1 MPIIL
6 VQSEK
11 TAGGAFDHYED
22 ITGKTYQ
29 FPNQYKN
36 LIVSGEQFIYY
47 RGLRKRDGTRRK
59 HVEYFGYGVIETVS
73 KNDQLSGQKKKDWK
87 WDCTIS
93 EFQEFDQPVIA
104 KKEGIA
110 TFENISNNSWGSV
123 RSIPKES
130 FYKILSEGLKSY
142 ERFNTDI
149 VPKLKINNKKES
161 IFKSSRKIKSTE
173 TDYFSKRA
181 KFIGDLGEKYVLE
194 ELRKKLSQET
204 LDTLRW
210 VADENEKPGWDI
222 EYIDENKNLI
232 AIEVKATTQK
242 NFSSIQ
248 ITKRE
253 WEAAKDKRDHF
264 ELWLI
269 TEIES
274 QNPTYEIIS
283 DPFGFVSSKEM
294 VLIPSIY
301 KLEKAKQ
308 TA

>member
-130 FYKILSEGLKSY
+130 FYKILSEGIKSF
-142 ERFNTDI
+142 EKFHSDNA
-149 VPKLKINNKKES
+149 PKLIVNNKKEPILEPS
-161 IFKSSRKIKSTE
+161 TKKKSTE
-173 TDYFSKRA
+173 TNYFSKRA

-194 ELRKKLSQET
+194 ELRKRLSKET
-204 LDTLRW
+204 LDSLRW

-222 EYIDENKNLI
+222 EYIDESQNLK

-242 NFSSIQ
+242 TFSSIQ
-248 ITKRE
+248 ITKGEWDAAIERRE
-253 WEAAKDKRDHF
+253 NF

-274 QNPTYEIIS
+274 QNPTYKIIT
-283 DPFGFVSSKEM
+283 DPFGYVSSKEM
-294 VLIPSIY
+294 TLTPTIY
-301 KLEKAKQ
+301 KLEKGKQ
-308 TA
+308 SA